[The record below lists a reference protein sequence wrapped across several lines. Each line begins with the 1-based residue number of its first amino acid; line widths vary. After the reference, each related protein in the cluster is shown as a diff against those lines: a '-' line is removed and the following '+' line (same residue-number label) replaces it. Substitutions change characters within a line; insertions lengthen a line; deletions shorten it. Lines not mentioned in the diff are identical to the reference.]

1 MFRRVAVT
9 AVCFFSALLHAQILH
24 GVGST
29 AQYPLFEDWI
39 KSYKKANPGVKLHFT
54 PTGSNR
60 GIEEFLEGRV
70 DFVATDIMPAGAQ
83 LQTARQKLG
92 GEILQVPMVLDAVV
106 PIYSVDGVNTE
117 LKFTAVALAGIY
129 LGKIKRWDDAEIVDA
144 NPGVSLPSTAIR
156 VIHRSDDNDT
166 TYLWTEYL
174 NRVSP
179 EWKSGPGAGLNV
191 NWPVGLGAKGD
202 DGVEDLVIGPRTTYE
217 VDDFPK
223 NLSNSIGYVQLHY
236 AIERNL
242 PYGDVENASGA
253 IVRAAP
259 SSIMAEAASAAE
271 SIPDAYRSLLADVSS
286 PTGYPISSF
295 TWILVSANMRDK
307 AKAKAMADF
316 LKWMLNDGQYSV
328 IVRHYVKPP
337 PAIINSA
344 AAEVAKLH

>member
-1 MFRRVAVT
+1 MFRRVAVL
-9 AVCFFSALLHAQILH
+9 AVCFVSALLHAQTLH

-39 KSYKKANPGVKLHFT
+39 KSYKKSNPGVKLHFT

-60 GIEEFLEGRV
+60 GIEEFLEGRT

-83 LQTARQKLG
+83 LQTAKQRLG
-92 GEILQVPMVLDAVV
+92 GDILQVPMALDAVV

-117 LKFTAVALAGIY
+117 LKFTAAALAGIY
-129 LGKIKRWDDAEIVDA
+129 LGKITRWDDPEIADA
-144 NPGVSLPSTAIR
+144 NPGVSLPSETIK
-156 VIHRSDDNDT
+156 VVHRSDDNDT

-174 NRVSP
+174 SRVSP
-179 EWKSGPGAGLNV
+179 EWKAGPGAGLNV

-202 DGVEDLVIGPRTTYE
+202 DGVEDLVIGPKVTYD

-223 NLSNSIGYVQLHY
+223 ALSNSIGYIQLHY

-259 SSIMAEAASAAE
+259 SSIMAEAASATE
-271 SIPDAYRSLLADVSS
+271 SMPNAYRGLLTDVAS
-286 PTGYPISSF
+286 PTGYPIASF
-295 TWILVSANMRDK
+295 TWILVPANMQDK
-307 AKAKAMADF
+307 AKTKAMAGF
-316 LKWMLNDGQYSV
+316 LKWMLNEGQYSV
-328 IVRHYVKPP
+328 VMQHYVKLP
-337 PAIINSA
+337 PAIIESA
-344 AAEVAKLH
+344 AAEVAKLR